1 MGETMRKG
9 LLLAGVVVVLGGA
22 AFGLMHWRAAADTPA
37 PAQAQAPVQ
46 QRAVPVVTKEA
57 VQGDF
62 PIRRRTI
69 GRIESPATVVVKAR
83 IDSKVM
89 EQKVTDG
96 QMVKAGDVLFTLDDG
111 EIRAAIARDQAMI
124 AKDEAMLAQASAD
137 LERMQALIGKNA
149 VSHAQVDLAVAT
161 AKSAEAT
168 LAGDKASLQTD
179 ELKLGYTILTAP
191 ISGRIGAVRVS
202 PGNLVKANDDA
213 SSLVTITQMDPL
225 RVVFTLPERDF
236 SALQAAAGRASA
248 APVRV
253 FHPGEHEALAT
264 GKLDF
269 IDSTVDTASGTI
281 MAKAALAN
289 ADLKL
294 WPGQYVDVEIDLSTM
309 PNVVRIPT
317 VAVQQGQDGP
327 YVFVVK
333 PDQTAAVA
341 NIKTIGTIDDVTGLS
356 AGVAAGQRV
365 VTEGQLQLT
374 NGVKVRDATKPA
386 GGTEAKS

>member
-9 LLLAGVVVVLGGA
+9 LLLAGVVVVLGGGGFA
-22 AFGLMHWRAAADTPA
+22 LMHWRAAADTPA
-37 PAQAQAPVQ
+37 RAQAQAPAQ
-46 QRAVPVVTKEA
+46 PRAVPVVTKEA
-57 VQGDF
+57 VEGDF

-69 GRIESPATVVVKAR
+69 GRIESPASVVVKAR

-137 LERMQALIGKNA
+137 LERMQALVGKNA
-149 VSHAQVDLAVAT
+149 VSRAQVDQAVAT
-161 AKSAEAT
+161 AKSAQAT

-179 ELKLGYTILTAP
+179 QLKLGYTTLTAP

-236 SALQAAAGRASA
+236 SALQAAAGRPGS

-253 FHPGEHEALAT
+253 FRPGDREVLAT

-281 MAKAALAN
+281 LAKATLAN

-309 PNVVRIPT
+309 PNIVRIPT

-333 PDQTAAVA
+333 PDQTVAVA
-341 NIKTIGTIDDVTGLS
+341 AIKPVGTIDDMTGVS

-374 NGVKVRDATKPA
+374 NGVKVREAAKPA
-386 GGTEAKS
+386 GGTDAKS